1 MSIHNT
7 YLYLII
13 TDMKKFYSGKLF
25 FIYKNYAE
33 RGQSSRLLHKAVER
47 LCGEG
52 KIASF
57 SREIPFA
64 SKETTSCAREI
75 ASPGEEIES
84 SCKEIASFTRKS
96 CLIKQVHPPVN
107 KRFSNLP
114 DEL

>member
-1 MSIHNT
+1 
-7 YLYLII
+7 
-13 TDMKKFYSGKLF
+13 MKKFYSGKLF

-57 SREIPFA
+57 SREIPSA

-84 SCKEIASFTRKS
+84 SCKKNYFFYSKKLFNQTSEPACKQKIFEIA
-96 CLIKQVHPPVN
+96 
-107 KRFSNLP
+107 
-114 DEL
+114 